1 MKQRWPLSGSD
12 NPEEYVQRLLQDRQ
26 EQQLLLEQ
34 LVVGESWFLR
44 EPRSFEQLRELARR
58 ERERPLRVLSC
69 GCSSGEEPFSV
80 VIALLEA
87 GLPLGQLQ
95 VEAIDISA
103 VALAR
108 AAEGR
113 YGSHALRGLERGRLQ
128 RHFLPEERGAGS
140 AAPRSARWRLR
151 PEIRAAVRFHHGDL
165 LHQLARHQTD
175 WHAVFCRNVMLYLED
190 QARLELL
197 RAIAQRLA
205 PQGMLVVAA
214 AEALLV
220 PSERYRPLPGG
231 HGAAFTPIPME
242 VATPVGASL
251 PPPRHTRDP
260 ESASLRWSRAQGQAA
275 SSQAMPAATD
285 KVLPMHKRED
295 PIAQAA
301 THPSGT
307 MMHPQAA
314 PLDRPSLQPSDHL
327 ALARRL
333 HETGQVEDAHAAA
346 RRCLYLD
353 PGCQEALE
361 FSALLARQLGRHE
374 EAERHIRRLQ
384 RHRRPTQP

>member
-1 MKQRWPLSGSD
+1 MGGPDLEPLRQWLRRSTGLQAERLGPARLERAVKQRWPLSGSAS
-12 NPEEYVQRLLQDRQ
+12 PEVYVQRLLQDPH
-26 EQQLLLEQ
+26 EQQQLLEQ

-44 EPRSFEQLRELARR
+44 EPRSFEQLRELAAR

-69 GCSSGEEPFSV
+69 GCSGGEEPFSV

-108 AAEGR
+108 AAEGL

-128 RHFLPEERGAGS
+128 RHFLPEEPGAGS
-140 AAPRSARWRLR
+140 AASRSRRWRLR

-165 LHQLARHQTD
+165 LHQLDRHRHD

-190 QARLELL
+190 QARQELL
-197 RAIAQRLA
+197 QTIAERLT

-214 AEALLV
+214 AEALMV
-220 PSERYRPLPGG
+220 PSERYRTLPGG

-242 VATPVGASL
+242 VAPPVRAPL
-251 PPPRHTRDP
+251 PPCPAAKPAPAATSGALAPQQAAGEDR
-260 ESASLRWSRAQGQAA
+260 ASLRPG
-275 SSQAMPAATD
+275 
-285 KVLPMHKRED
+285 
-295 PIAQAA
+295 
-301 THPSGT
+301 
-307 MMHPQAA
+307 
-314 PLDRPSLQPSDHL
+314 DHL

-333 HETGQVEDAHAAA
+333 HQAGQVEEAHTAA

-353 PGCQEALE
+353 PGCRDALE
-361 FSALLARQLGRHE
+361 LAALLARELGRHQ
-374 EAERHIRRLQ
+374 EAERQIRRLQ
-384 RHRRPTQP
+384 RHRQPLQP